1 MTATCLNTNG
11 IEAVL
16 RICCCA
22 SGSIVFH
29 GRKTTALSFTVS
41 TALKVASAG
50 RSVKGTHHLLVSDT
64 SRSSVGGPFRADART
79 ALALGA
85 RALVLAA
92 NAGQNR
98 RPRCPRNCP

>member
-29 GRKTTALSFTVS
+29 GRKTTALSLTVS
-41 TALKVASAG
+41 TALKLMSSGAAVKDTRGADLWASVGFRALPSDPLRAFRRGCAG
-50 RSVKGTHHLLVSDT
+50 GHLTTCPLT
-64 SRSSVGGPFRADART
+64 SRVT
-79 ALALGA
+79 AAGA
-85 RALVLAA
+85 CHIA
-92 NAGQNR
+92 
-98 RPRCPRNCP
+98 